1 VQKAPF
7 GPVQTLPHAPQLLGS
22 VAVFTQAPLQR
33 LSPPVHA
40 HEPPLQVCPL
50 RQAMPQPPQFLGS
63 LFVLISQPSIGLLLQ
78 SLKPG
83 LQDWM
88 AQAPDWQ
95 AGVALLTEQT
105 MPQPPQF
112 LVSVWVF
119 TQAPLHSTC
128 PLGQGIVQT
137 PRLQLVP
144 CLQTEPHAPQ
154 LLGSVCSFTHKPL
167 QFVCPAPHED
177 PLQVPLTQAWPVA
190 HAVPHA
196 PQLEGLE
203 VKVVQNPLQDV
214 PEQASVSPAACILY
228 STSRLAS
235 APV

>member
-1 VQKAPF
+1 
-7 GPVQTLPHAPQLLGS
+7 
-22 VAVFTQAPLQR
+22 
-33 LSPPVHA
+33 
-40 HEPPLQVCPL
+40 
-50 RQAMPQPPQFLGS
+50 M
-63 LFVLISQPSIGLLLQ
+63 
-78 SLKPG
+78 
-83 LQDWM
+83 
-88 AQAPDWQ
+88 
-95 AGVALLTEQT
+95 
-105 MPQPPQF
+105 
-112 LVSVWVF
+112 
-119 TQAPLHSTC
+119 
-128 PLGQGIVQT
+128 
-137 PRLQLVP
+137 
-144 CLQTEPHAPQ
+144 QTEPHALQ

-177 PLQVPLTQAWPVA
+177 PLQVLLTQAWPVA

>member
-1 VQKAPF
+1 MSRRCKFVRS
-7 GPVQTLPHAPQLLGS
+7 G
-22 VAVFTQAPLQR
+22 
-33 LSPPVHA
+33 
-40 HEPPLQVCPL
+40 
-50 RQAMPQPPQFLGS
+50 RQCRN
-63 LFVLISQPSIGLLLQ
+63 
-78 SLKPG
+78 
-83 LQDWM
+83 QDWM

-154 LLGSVCSFTHKPL
+154 LEGS
-167 QFVCPAPHED
+167 
-177 PLQVPLTQAWPVA
+177 
-190 HAVPHA
+190 
-196 PQLEGLE
+196 E

-214 PEQASVSPAACILY
+214 PEQALVSPAACILY
-228 STSRLAS
+228 STSRLAP